1 MKNPASVVPASQRG
15 ASYGHGTRACPG
27 RLGVDGYEGPI
38 RLGTLGAHRLAP
50 VGRRDAFI
58 MLRVADLAA
67 ALLDGLF
74 EQPAGDPVP
83 ARDFPQPGISVVSES
98 FLNHS
103 LRTLW

>member
-27 RLGVDGYEGPI
+27 RLGWA
-38 RLGTLGAHRLAP
+38 GTKDRFAS
-50 VGRRDAFI
+50 GRWALTGSRPSADVTFI
-58 MLRVADLAA
+58 MLRVADFAA

>member
-1 MKNPASVVPASQRG
+1 MGQEPVLAGSGWTGTKDQFAS
-15 ASYGHGTRACPG
+15 G
-27 RLGVDGYEGPI
+27 RWALTGSRPSADV
-38 RLGTLGAHRLAP
+38 T
-50 VGRRDAFI
+50 FI

-67 ALLDGLF
+67 ALLDRLF